1 MRTSKALRAWAA
13 LAFSCLVA
21 AIFLAIP
28 QTSPWGGSRSAR
40 TNVRTMTP
48 PHHHSVWTSALLMA
62 ARAVSGQRLQPKT
75 GHALAAQPHQV
86 GALLY
91 HDQSGA
97 HFCTASVVDSPGRNV
112 IATAAHCV
120 QNGPQEQ
127 DIVFAPGYSQGRAP
141 YGVWEPKSVVVDQ
154 RWIDSADPDLDV
166 AFVVMQPSG
175 GKNVGDVLGSHPL
188 ATDQPDR
195 LRVRVTGYPN
205 NDDGPI
211 TCHNHTNPL
220 SPTQRRFAC
229 GGYAP
234 GTSGSPWI
242 SDDAGDGRGALVG
255 VIGGYEQGGSEDNVS
270 YSAFFGSD
278 VRQLYDEA
286 LAQS

>member
-1 MRTSKALRAWAA
+1 MRRTSKALRAWAA
-13 LAFSCLVA
+13 LVFSCIVVA
-21 AIFLAIP
+21 VFVAVP
-28 QTSPWGGSRSAR
+28 QTSPFSGPR
-40 TNVRTMTP
+40 TTVRTMS
-48 PHHHSVWTSALLMA
+48 PHHRSAWTSALLMA
-62 ARAVSGQRLQPKT
+62 ARAVSGQHLQPKT
-75 GHALAAQPHQV
+75 GHALAAPPHQV

-91 HDQSGA
+91 HDAGGA

-127 DIVFAPGYSQGRAP
+127 DLVFAPGYSQGRAP

-166 AFVVMQPSG
+166 AFVVMQPKD

-211 TCHNHTNPL
+211 TCHNRTNPL
-220 SPTQRRFAC
+220 SRTQRRFAC

-242 SDDAGDGRGALVG
+242 SDAGDPRGALVG

-270 YSAFFGSD
+270 YSADFGSD